1 MNSFKSLAAI
11 IEKENFFMIRS
22 KLSYG
27 IVISKR
33 HNMLTFME
41 VPWDRWY
48 IVTSEDIKGES
59 AVMGEDLKNKR
70 RNIKRIK

>member
-1 MNSFKSLAAI
+1 
-11 IEKENFFMIRS
+11 MIRS
-22 KLSYG
+22 KLTYG

-59 AVMGEDLKNKR
+59 TVVGEDSKNKK
-70 RNIKRIK
+70 RNI